1 MSTAFDTHAAVKRL
15 CGAGFNESQ
24 AEALTDTVH
33 TAITGGV
40 ATKADLIKVEAKIDA
55 VEGNLNAKI
64 DVVDTRLS
72 GRINL
77 VQWMVGFNLAFTLAM
92 VWKLFA

>member
-15 CGAGFNESQ
+15 CEAGFDESQ

-33 TAITGGV
+33 VAVTGGV
-40 ATKADLIKVEAKIDA
+40 ATKADVIQLEAKIDA
-55 VEGNLNAKI
+55 VENNLNARI

-77 VQWMVGFNLAFTLAM
+77 VQWMVGFNLAFTLAI